1 MDMQLTQEINK
12 FLKGI
17 HMGSASFREYLNKAQ
32 DKELKEE
39 LKHILLSF
47 KKHEESIN
55 HMIEHMGGAPTD
67 TIGVMGTMAEFWEK
81 LKLLS
86 VDSDLEVCEH
96 AVQAM
101 EMGIKQGN
109 KFLGEHINLPQDI
122 KEEMNGV
129 VKDYDNHL
137 RHIQQLMVKYK

>member
-1 MDMQLTQEINK
+1 
-12 FLKGI
+12 
-17 HMGSASFREYLNKAQ
+17 
-32 DKELKEE
+32 
-39 LKHILLSF
+39 
-47 KKHEESIN
+47 
-55 HMIEHMGGAPTD
+55 MGGAPTD
-67 TIGVMGTMAEFWEK
+67 TIGVMGTMADFWEK

-109 KFLGEHINLPQDI
+109 KFLNEHTILPQNV
-122 KEEMNGV
+122 KEEMNGI

-137 RHIQQLMVKYK
+137 RHIEQLMVKYK